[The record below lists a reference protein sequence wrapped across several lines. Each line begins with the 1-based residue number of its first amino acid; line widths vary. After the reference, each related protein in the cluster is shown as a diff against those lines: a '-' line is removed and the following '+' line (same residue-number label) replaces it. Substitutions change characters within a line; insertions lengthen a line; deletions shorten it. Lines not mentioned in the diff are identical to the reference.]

1 MARFSRNLG
10 QILTGFGLI
19 GRKQAIRLYSE
30 ELSLVSSRLW
40 SLARGAAFGR
50 LTALLIIA
58 PAALASSAASA
69 RPAPDSFADLAEK
82 LLPSV
87 VNISTTQTMKSE
99 RGHEHAR
106 PEMPQFPPGSPFEEF
121 FRDFFDH
128 GMPKSGHPEAQPRKA
143 TSLGSGFIVDPA
155 GYVVTNNHVIADA
168 DEITV
173 ILHDDT
179 NLKAELVGRDTK
191 TDIAL
196 LRVKSDKPLSA
207 ANWGD
212 SDSARV
218 GDWVLAIGNPFGL
231 GGSVTAGI
239 LSARQRDINSGPY
252 DDFLQTDASINRG
265 NSGGPMFNMDG
276 QVIGIN
282 TAIFSPSGGSIGIGF
297 AIPSSIAKA
306 VVAELKGESDHTVHR
321 GWLGVRIQGVT
332 DEIAESLGLDKA
344 RGALIASV
352 TENGPA
358 QAAGIQAGDIVLS
371 FDGRPVGDMKRLPR
385 LVAETPVDKTVPVT
399 VWRKREETTV
409 QVKIGRLEES
419 DQQLASTRETPKPG
433 DKGQAG
439 VVKTLGLTL
448 SSITPELKE
457 KYSLSDD
464 SKGVVVVEVAKDSPA
479 AAKGVRPG
487 DMIMEAA
494 QEEVSN
500 PDEISSRIDEAKKSG
515 RKSILLLVERQGDL
529 RFVALRL
536 DQG

>member
-1 MARFSRNLG
+1 
-10 QILTGFGLI
+10 LT
-19 GRKQAIRLYSE
+19 
-30 ELSLVSSRLW
+30 LVSSL
-40 SLARGAAFGR
+40 SSNLASRAVASVVAAF
-50 LTALLIIA
+50 LVVV
-58 PAALASSAASA
+58 PATLASRPAVA
-69 RPAPDSFADLAEK
+69 RPAPDSFADLAAK

-87 VNISTTQTMKSE
+87 VNISTTQTLKSD
-99 RGHEHAR
+99 RGREHAG
-106 PEMPQFPPGSPFEEF
+106 PEIPQFPPGSPFEEF
-121 FRDFFDH
+121 FKDFFEH
-128 GMPKSGHPEAQPRKA
+128 GMPKGGRPEAQPRKA
-143 TSLGSGFIVDPA
+143 TSLGSGFIIDPA

-196 LRVKSDKPLSA
+196 LKVKTDKTLSA
-207 ANWGD
+207 ATFGD
-212 SDSARV
+212 SDAARV

-282 TAIFSPSGGSIGIGF
+282 TAIYSPSGGSIGIGF
-297 AIPSSIAKA
+297 AIPSALAKA
-306 VVAELKGESDHTVHR
+306 VVAELQGEPDHNVHR
-321 GWLGVRIQGVT
+321 GWLGVRIQAVT

-352 TENGPA
+352 SDNGPA
-358 QAAGIQAGDIVLS
+358 QTAGIQAGDVVLS
-371 FDGRPVGDMKRLPR
+371 FDGREVNDMRRLPR
-385 LVAETPVDKTVPVT
+385 LVAETPVGRSVPVT
-399 VWRKREETTV
+399 LWRKRKEHPV
-409 QVKIGRLEES
+409 QVTVGRLEES
-419 DQQLASTRETPKPG
+419 DQQQASAQDSPKKTAKE
-433 DKGQAG
+433 DAG

-448 SSITPELKE
+448 SGITSDLKE
-457 KYSLSDD
+457 KFSLAGD
-464 SKGVVVVEVAKDSPA
+464 SKGVVVVDVAKDSPG

-487 DMIMEAA
+487 DLIMEAA
-494 QEEVSN
+494 QEEVKS
-500 PDEISSRIDEAKKSG
+500 PGEVSTKIDEAKKSG

-529 RFVALRL
+529 RFIALRL
-536 DQG
+536 DQS

>member
-1 MARFSRNLG
+1 MRPFSRNLTRAKWP
-10 QILTGFGLI
+10 LPAVTP
-19 GRKQAIRLYSE
+19 E
-30 ELSLVSSRLW
+30 ESILVSSRPS
-40 SLARGAAFGR
+40 SLAHRAGAGA
-50 LTALLIIA
+50 LAALLIIA
-58 PAALASSAASA
+58 PAALVSSPGAA
-69 RPAPDSFADLAEK
+69 RPAPDGFADLAAK

-87 VNISTTQTMKSE
+87 VNISTTQVLKSE
-99 RGHEHAR
+99 RGHER
-106 PEMPQFPPGSPFEEF
+106 VGPEIPQFPPGSPFEEF
-121 FRDFFDH
+121 FRDFFEH
-128 GMPKSGHPEAQPRKA
+128 GMPGNGRPEAQPRRA
-143 TSLGSGFIVDPA
+143 TSLGSGFIIDPA

-196 LRVKSDKPLSA
+196 LRIKTDKPLTA
-207 ANWGD
+207 ATWGD
-212 SDSARV
+212 SDVSRV

-282 TAIFSPSGGSIGIGF
+282 TAIYSPSGGSIGIGF
-297 AIPSSIAKA
+297 AIPSSLAKE
-306 VVAELKGESDHTVHR
+306 VVAELENEADHIVHR
-321 GWLGVRIQGVT
+321 GWLGVRIQAVT

-344 RGALIASV
+344 RGALVASV
-352 TENGPA
+352 SDNGPA
-358 QAAGIQAGDIVLS
+358 QAAGIQAGDVVLS
-371 FDGRPVGDMKRLPR
+371 FDGRPVPDMRRLPR

-399 VWRKREETTV
+399 IWRKRQENTV
-409 QVKIGRLEES
+409 QVKVGRLEES
-419 DQQLASTRETPKPG
+419 DQVASTKEPG
-433 DKGQAG
+433 KKGPQEESG

-448 SSITPELKE
+448 SKVTPDLKE
-457 KYSLSDD
+457 KFSLAED
-464 SKGVVVVEVAKDSPA
+464 SKGVVVVDVAKDSVA
-479 AAKGVRPG
+479 AAKGVRAG
-487 DMIMEAA
+487 DLIMEAA
-494 QEEVSN
+494 QEEVKS
-500 PDEISSRIDEAKKSG
+500 PGEISSKIDEAKKSG

-536 DQG
+536 DQS